1 MSVDRLSVDALNKIL
16 AGQVKEDSTCIVKF
30 YSNNCHLCHALQD
43 YYVDISNDE
52 KYSALHSFAF
62 NIDDHQIIEK
72 KLKFNGVPTISV
84 IKTFASDHKPRVR
97 VLDDPPEPQEKTWYT
112 SKYIRDFIERE
123 R

>member
-16 AGQVKEDSTCIVKF
+16 SGKVKEDSTCVVKF
-30 YSNNCHLCHALQD
+30 YSNNCHLCHNLQD

-52 KYSALHSFAF
+52 KYSDLHFFAF
-62 NIDDHQIIEK
+62 NIDDNQIIEK
-72 KLKFNGVPTISV
+72 KLNFNGVPTISV
-84 IKTFASDHKPRVR
+84 IKTYASDHKPRVR

-112 SKYIRDFIERE
+112 SKYIKDFIERE